1 MEASIKLEWL
11 QIDNALIGVTRQ
23 PVVLCP
29 TPIDLGARAAAQGHT
44 LSDGAQRFVVRAKNE
59 PAIALTVLKQKSTV
73 RIDNYDLVRI
83 KLRELSLELET
94 TLLLELLRFAQDAFT
109 DDVAAGA
116 SSSSGE
122 RGRGGGAGSATP
134 RGRGVGGEDARVVM
148 LDSDEDASEELLRL
162 SDLIWPVENS
172 VDASTDA
179 DANAEGGDAETE
191 EESSFD
197 GDKLFY
203 FKALQIE
210 RIVVHIT
217 VRTNPNTDLDSVIS
231 ADNLAMRPVKIMAG
245 WLLKTLGNID
255 DALLQFSEFSVANL
269 RDKQSVV
276 QAVVEDFYVG
286 IAKYQVLVLLGG
298 AFPLGNPISMFSD
311 LGKGAM
317 TVCCVCAG
325 PVSFAFLPKTTSL
338 TASLSLS
345 LSASPRAHRC
355 FGPPRN
361 ASWKPICSA
370 A

>member
-1 MEASIKLEWL
+1 MESGP
-11 QIDNALIGVTRQ
+11 QPPSTRTPETESQ
-23 PVVLCP
+23 AVLCP

-255 DALLQFSEFSVANL
+255 DALLQFSEFSVASL